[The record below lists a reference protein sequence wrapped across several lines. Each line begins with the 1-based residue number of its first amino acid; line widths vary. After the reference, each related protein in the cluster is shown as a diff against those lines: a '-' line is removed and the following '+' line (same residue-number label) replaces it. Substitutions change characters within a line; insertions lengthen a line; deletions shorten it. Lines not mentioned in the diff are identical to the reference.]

1 MRFAQRV
8 GAPAPRASAPGASL
22 PSMFEPH
29 SLLLFVIAG
38 LVLNLTPGPDLLYI
52 TARSLGQG
60 WRAGAASSLG
70 IAAGCLVHTAA
81 AALGISVLL
90 QSSPLAYEA
99 IRLCGAAYLVWLGVQ
114 ALRQRGAAATVAEL
128 PPESLRRVFW
138 QGFATNVLNPKV
150 ALFFLAF
157 LPQFADPARGAF
169 ALQVLVLGL
178 IFIANGL
185 WVCLLVA
192 RSAAAMAAWARRRT
206 GAMTWI
212 QRGSGALLVALGLH
226 LAVNGRPA

>member
-1 MRFAQRV
+1 MFD
-8 GAPAPRASAPGASL
+8 PGA
-22 PSMFEPH
+22 
-29 SLLLFVIAG
+29 LLLFVVAG
-38 LVLNLTPGPDLLYI
+38 LVLNFTPGPDLLYI

-60 WRAGAASSLG
+60 WRAGAASAFG

-90 QSSPLAYEA
+90 RASPVAYDVL
-99 IRLCGAAYLVWLGVQ
+99 RLSGAAYLIFLGIQ
-114 ALRQRGAAATVAEL
+114 ALRQRAQAVGVAAL
-128 PPESLRRVFW
+128 PSASLRRVFW

-169 ALQVLVLGL
+169 ALQVLLLGL
-178 IFIANGL
+178 IFIFNGL

-192 RSAAAMAAWARRRT
+192 RSAAAMADWARRRA
-206 GAMTWI
+206 GAMSWI
-212 QRGSGALLVALGLH
+212 QRGSGALLVGLGLH
-226 LAVNGRPA
+226 LALDRAR

>member
-1 MRFAQRV
+1 
-8 GAPAPRASAPGASL
+8 
-22 PSMFEPH
+22 MFELH
-29 SLLLFVIAG
+29 SLALFVIAG

-90 QSSPLAYEA
+90 RASPVAYDV
-99 IRLCGAAYLVWLGVQ
+99 IRLAGAAYLVYLGVQ
-114 ALRQRGAAATVAEL
+114 ALRQGARASDVAAL
-128 PPESLRRVFW
+128 PPASLRKVFW
-138 QGFATNVLNPKV
+138 QGFVTNALNPKV

-169 ALQVLVLGL
+169 ELQVLLLGL

-192 RSAAAMAAWARRRT
+192 RSAAAMADWARRRA
-206 GAMTWI
+206 GAMSWI
-212 QRGSGALLVALGLH
+212 QRGSGALLVGLGLH
-226 LAVNGRPA
+226 LAVNGRQA

>member
-1 MRFAQRV
+1 
-8 GAPAPRASAPGASL
+8 
-22 PSMFEPH
+22 MFDPH
-29 SLLLFVIAG
+29 ALLLFVAAG
-38 LVLNLTPGPDLLYI
+38 LVLNFTPGPDLLYI

-60 WRAGAASSLG
+60 WPAGAASSLG

-81 AALGISVLL
+81 AALGVSVLL
-90 QSSPLAYEA
+90 AASPLAYDVL
-99 IRLCGAAYLVWLGVQ
+99 RLCGAAYLIWLGAQ
-114 ALRQRGAAATVAEL
+114 SLRSRDAPGPIAQL
-128 PPESLRRVFW
+128 PPDSLRKVFW

-178 IFIANGL
+178 IFIVNGL

-192 RSAAAMAAWARRRT
+192 RSAAAMAGWARRRA
-206 GAMTWI
+206 GAITWI
-212 QRGSGALLVALGLH
+212 QRGSGALLVGLGLH
-226 LAVNGRPA
+226 LAVNGRQA

>member
-1 MRFAQRV
+1 M
-8 GAPAPRASAPGASL
+8 L
-22 PSMFEPH
+22 EPS
-29 SLLLFVIAG
+29 SLLLFVLAG
-38 LVLNLTPGPDLLYI
+38 LALNCTPGPDLLYI

-60 WRAGAASSLG
+60 WRAGAASAFG

-90 QSSPLAYEA
+90 RASPLAYDA
-99 IRLCGAAYLVWLGVQ
+99 LRLAGAAYLIFLGVQ
-114 ALRQRGAAATVAEL
+114 ALRRRALPAEVGAL
-128 PPESLRRVFW
+128 PPVALRKVFW

-178 IFIANGL
+178 IFIFNGL

-192 RSAAAMAAWARRRT
+192 RSAAAMADWARRRAS
-206 GAMTWI
+206 AMNWI
-212 QRGSGALLVALGLH
+212 ERSSGALLVGLGLH
-226 LAVNGRPA
+226 LALSRAR

>member
-1 MRFAQRV
+1 
-8 GAPAPRASAPGASL
+8 
-22 PSMFEPH
+22 MFDPH
-29 SLLLFVIAG
+29 ALLLFVAAG
-38 LVLNLTPGPDLLYI
+38 LVLNFTPGPDLLYI

-70 IAAGCLVHTAA
+70 IGAGCLVHTAA

-90 QSSPLAYEA
+90 RASPVTYDV
-99 IRLCGAAYLVWLGVQ
+99 IRLAGAAYLVYLGVQ
-114 ALRQRGAAATVAEL
+114 ALRQRASVADVTAL
-128 PPESLRRVFW
+128 PADPLRTVFW
-138 QGFATNVLNPKV
+138 QGFVTNVLNPKV

-169 ALQVLVLGL
+169 ELQVLLLGL
-178 IFIANGL
+178 IFIVNGL

-192 RSAAAMAAWARRRT
+192 RSAAAMADWARRST
-206 GAMTWI
+206 GAMSWI

-226 LAVNGRPA
+226 LAVNGRQA

>member
-1 MRFAQRV
+1 
-8 GAPAPRASAPGASL
+8 
-22 PSMFEPH
+22 MFDPH
-29 SLLLFVIAG
+29 ALLLFVAAG
-38 LVLNLTPGPDLLYI
+38 LVLNFTPGPDLLYI

-81 AALGISVLL
+81 AALGISALL
-90 QSSPLAYEA
+90 AASPMAYDV
-99 IRLCGAAYLVWLGVQ
+99 IRLCGAAYLIWLGAQV
-114 ALRQRGAAATVAEL
+114 LRARAAPGAIAEL
-128 PPESLRRVFW
+128 PPASLRAVFW
-138 QGFATNVLNPKV
+138 QGFVTNVLNPKV

-178 IFIANGL
+178 IFIVNGL

-192 RSAAAMAAWARRRT
+192 RTAAALSGWARRKS

-212 QRGSGALLVALGLH
+212 QRGSGALLAGLGIH
-226 LAVNGRPA
+226 LALHGRPA

>member
-1 MRFAQRV
+1 MFD
-8 GAPAPRASAPGASL
+8 PGA
-22 PSMFEPH
+22 
-29 SLLLFVIAG
+29 LLLFVVAG
-38 LVLNLTPGPDLLYI
+38 LVLNFTPGPDLLYI

-60 WRAGAASSLG
+60 WRAGAASAFG

-90 QSSPLAYEA
+90 RASPVAYDALRLA
-99 IRLCGAAYLVWLGVQ
+99 GAAYLILLGVQ
-114 ALRQRGAAATVAEL
+114 ALRRRAVPATVAGL
-128 PPESLRRVFW
+128 SPVSLRKVFW

-169 ALQVLVLGL
+169 ALQVLLLGL
-178 IFIANGL
+178 IFIFNGL

-192 RSAAAMAAWARRRT
+192 RSAAAMAEWARHRA
-206 GAMTWI
+206 GAMGWL
-212 QRGSGALLVALGLH
+212 QRGSGALLVGLGLH
-226 LAVNGRPA
+226 LALDRAR

>member
-1 MRFAQRV
+1 
-8 GAPAPRASAPGASL
+8 
-22 PSMFEPH
+22 MFELD
-29 SLLLFVIAG
+29 SLMLFVVAG
-38 LVLNLTPGPDLLYI
+38 LALNLTPGPDLLYI

-60 WRAGAASSLG
+60 WRAGAASAFG

-90 QSSPLAYEA
+90 RASPLAYDA
-99 IRLCGAAYLVWLGVQ
+99 IRLLGAAYLIWLGIQ
-114 ALRQRGAAATVAEL
+114 ALRTRAPLVQATPLAPTPL
-128 PPESLRRVFW
+128 ARVFW
-138 QGFATNVLNPKV
+138 QGFVTNVLNPKV

-185 WVCLLVA
+185 WVCLAVA
-192 RSAAAMAAWARRRT
+192 YGAATAAHWLARR
-206 GAMTWI
+206 GAAVTRL
-212 QRGSGALLVALGLH
+212 QRASGALLVALGLH
-226 LAVNGRPA
+226 LAIGRTT

>member
-1 MRFAQRV
+1 
-8 GAPAPRASAPGASL
+8 
-22 PSMFEPH
+22 MFELD
-29 SLLLFVIAG
+29 SLILFVIAG
-38 LVLNLTPGPDLLYI
+38 LVLNFTPGPDLLYI

-90 QSSPLAYEA
+90 KASPLAYDA
-99 IRLCGAAYLVWLGVQ
+99 IRLAGAAYLVWLGVQ
-114 ALRQRGAAATVAEL
+114 ALRQRAVPASVSAL
-128 PPESLRRVFW
+128 PPDALRKVFW
-138 QGFATNVLNPKV
+138 QGFVTNVLNPKV

-169 ALQVLVLGL
+169 ALQVLALGL

-192 RSAAAMAAWARRRT
+192 RSAAAMAGWARRRA
-206 GAMTWI
+206 GAMSWI
-212 QRGSGALLVALGLH
+212 QRGSGALLVGLGLH
-226 LAVNGRPA
+226 LAITGRQS

>member
-1 MRFAQRV
+1 
-8 GAPAPRASAPGASL
+8 
-22 PSMFEPH
+22 MFEID
-29 SLLLFVIAG
+29 SLLLFVVAG
-38 LVLNLTPGPDLLYI
+38 LALNLTPGPDLLYI

-90 QSSPLAYEA
+90 QASPLAYDA
-99 IRLCGAAYLVWLGVQ
+99 IRLCGAAYLVWLGAQ
-114 ALRQRGAAATVAEL
+114 ALRSRATAAVAEL
-128 PPESLRRVFW
+128 PPESLRHVFW

-169 ALQVLVLGL
+169 ALQVLALGA
-178 IFIANGL
+178 IFIVNGL
-185 WVCLLVA
+185 WVCLAVA
-192 RSAAAMAAWARRRT
+192 WSAAAAARWLRER
-206 GAMTWI
+206 GAAVAAL
-212 QRGSGALLVALGLH
+212 QRGSGAVLIGLGLH
-226 LAVNGRPA
+226 LALGKTR

>member
-1 MRFAQRV
+1 
-8 GAPAPRASAPGASL
+8 
-22 PSMFEPH
+22 MFELD
-29 SLLLFVIAG
+29 SLVLFVIAG

-60 WRAGAASSLG
+60 ARAGAASALG

-90 QSSPLAYEA
+90 QAMPLAYDA
-99 IRLCGAAYLVWLGVQ
+99 IRLAGAAYLIFLGVQ
-114 ALRQRGAAATVAEL
+114 ALLSAGALPRGHGPL
-128 PPESLRRVFW
+128 PPAPLAQVFW
-138 QGFATNVLNPKV
+138 QGFVTNVLNPKV

-178 IFIANGL
+178 IFIVNGL
-185 WVCLLVA
+185 WVCLAVA
-192 RSAAAMAAWARRRT
+192 YAAARAAQWLY
-206 GAMTWI
+206 
-212 QRGSGALLVALGLH
+212 QRGAAVVALQRGAGALLIGLGLH
-226 LAVNGRPA
+226 LALGRKA

>member
-1 MRFAQRV
+1 
-8 GAPAPRASAPGASL
+8 
-22 PSMFEPH
+22 MFDPQA
-29 SLLLFVIAG
+29 LLLFVAAG
-38 LVLNLTPGPDLLYI
+38 LVLNFTPGPDLLYI

-70 IAAGCLVHTAA
+70 IAAGCGVHTAA
-81 AALGISVLL
+81 AALGISALL
-90 QSSPLAYEA
+90 AASPLAYDA
-99 IRLCGAAYLVWLGVQ
+99 IRLCGAAYLIWLGAQ
-114 ALRQRGAAATVAEL
+114 ALRTRAAPGAIAEL
-128 PPESLRRVFW
+128 PPAPLRAVFW

-192 RSAAAMAAWARRRT
+192 RAAAAVSGWARRKA

-212 QRGSGALLVALGLH
+212 QRGSGALLAGLGLH
-226 LAVNGRPA
+226 LALHGRPA

>member
-1 MRFAQRV
+1 
-8 GAPAPRASAPGASL
+8 
-22 PSMFEPH
+22 MFDPQA
-29 SLLLFVIAG
+29 LLLFVLAG
-38 LVLNLTPGPDLLYI
+38 LVLNFTPGPDLLYI

-60 WRAGAASSLG
+60 WRAGAASAFG

-90 QSSPLAYEA
+90 RASPVAYDVL
-99 IRLCGAAYLVWLGVQ
+99 RLGGAAYLILLGVQ
-114 ALRQRGAAATVAEL
+114 ALRQRVQAVNVAGLPAA
-128 PPESLRRVFW
+128 SSRKVFW
-138 QGFATNVLNPKV
+138 QGFVTNVLNPKV

-192 RSAAAMAAWARRRT
+192 RSAAAMADWARRRS
-206 GAMTWI
+206 GAMGWI
-212 QRGSGALLVALGLH
+212 QRGSGALLIGLGLH
-226 LAVNGRPA
+226 LALDRAR

>member
-1 MRFAQRV
+1 MFD
-8 GAPAPRASAPGASL
+8 PGA
-22 PSMFEPH
+22 
-29 SLLLFVIAG
+29 LLLFVVAG
-38 LVLNLTPGPDLLYI
+38 LVLNFTPGPDLLYI

-60 WRAGAASSLG
+60 WCAGAASAFG
-70 IAAGCLVHTAA
+70 IAGGCLVHTGA

-90 QSSPLAYEA
+90 RASPLAYDA
-99 IRLCGAAYLVWLGVQ
+99 LRLAGAAYLIFLGVQ
-114 ALRQRGAAATVAEL
+114 ALRQRAAAAAVANL
-128 PPESLRRVFW
+128 PPVSLRRVFW

-178 IFIANGL
+178 IFIFNGL

-192 RSAAAMAAWARRRT
+192 RSAAALADWARRSAGT
-206 GAMTWI
+206 MGWI
-212 QRGSGALLVALGLH
+212 QRGSGALLLGLGLH
-226 LAVNGRPA
+226 LALARK

>member
-1 MRFAQRV
+1 
-8 GAPAPRASAPGASL
+8 
-22 PSMFEPH
+22 MFDTH
-29 SLLLFVIAG
+29 SLLLFVVAG

-60 WRAGAASSLG
+60 WRGGAASACG
-70 IAAGCLVHTAA
+70 IAAGCIVHTAA
-81 AALGISVLL
+81 AVLGISVLL
-90 QSSPLAYEA
+90 RASPLAYDA
-99 IRLCGAAYLVWLGVQ
+99 LRLLGAAYLIYLGVQ
-114 ALRQRGAAATVAEL
+114 ALRTKAGANGIAEL
-128 PPESLRRVFW
+128 PPTPLSRVFW

-169 ALQVLVLGL
+169 ELQVVVLGL

-192 RSAAAMAAWARRRT
+192 AGAALAATWLRT
-206 GAMTWI
+206 RAGAVTAL
-212 QRGSGALLVALGLH
+212 QRGSGLLLLGLGLH
-226 LAVNGRPA
+226 LAIGRTR

>member
-1 MRFAQRV
+1 
-8 GAPAPRASAPGASL
+8 
-22 PSMFEPH
+22 MFELQ
-29 SLLLFVIAG
+29 SLLLFVVAG

-60 WRAGAASSLG
+60 WRAGAASAFG

-90 QSSPLAYEA
+90 RASPAAYEI
-99 IRLCGAAYLVWLGVQ
+99 IRLAGAGYLLWLGVQ
-114 ALRQRGAAATVAEL
+114 ALRARSDAAGVAPL
-128 PPESLRRVFW
+128 PPTPLPRVFW
-138 QGFATNVLNPKV
+138 QGFVTNVLNPKV

-169 ALQVLVLGL
+169 GVQVLVLGL

-185 WVCLLVA
+185 WVCLAVA
-192 RSAAAMAAWARRRT
+192 WGAARAATWLQRRGTAIARL
-206 GAMTWI
+206 
-212 QRGSGALLVALGLH
+212 QRGSGVLLLGLGLH
-226 LAVNGRPA
+226 LALRRNP

>member
-1 MRFAQRV
+1 
-8 GAPAPRASAPGASL
+8 
-22 PSMFEPH
+22 MFD
-29 SLLLFVIAG
+29 SQALLLFVIAG
-38 LVLNLTPGPDLLYI
+38 LVLNFTPGPDLLYI

-60 WRAGAASSLG
+60 WRAGAASAFG
-70 IAAGCLVHTAA
+70 IGAGCLVHTVA

-90 QSSPLAYEA
+90 KASPVAYDALRLA
-99 IRLCGAAYLVWLGVQ
+99 GAAYLIWLGVQ
-114 ALRQRGAAATVAEL
+114 ALRQRAVPNAVDAL
-128 PPESLRRVFW
+128 PPDSLRKVFW
-138 QGFATNVLNPKV
+138 QGFVTNVLNPKV

-178 IFIANGL
+178 IFIFNGL

-192 RSAAAMAAWARRRT
+192 RSAAAMADWARRRA

-212 QRGSGALLVALGLH
+212 QRGSGALLVGLGLH
-226 LAVNGRPA
+226 LAINGRQA

>member
-1 MRFAQRV
+1 MRRAQRV
-8 GAPAPRASAPGASL
+8 GAPGASL
-22 PSMFEPH
+22 PSMFELD

-38 LVLNLTPGPDLLYI
+38 LVLNVTPGPDLLYI

-60 WRAGAASSLG
+60 WRAGAASSFG
-70 IAAGCLVHTAA
+70 IAAGCLVHAAA

-90 QSSPLAYEA
+90 KAAPLAYDA
-99 IRLCGAAYLVWLGVQ
+99 IRLCGAAYLIWLGVQ
-114 ALRQRGAAATVAEL
+114 ALRQRAAAGTPAAL
-128 PPESLRRVFW
+128 PYDSLRRVFW

-169 ALQVLVLGL
+169 ALQVLVLGT

-192 RSAAAMAAWARRRT
+192 RSAAVMADWARRRA
-206 GAMTWI
+206 GAMSWI

-226 LAVNGRPA
+226 LAVNGRQA

>member
-1 MRFAQRV
+1 
-8 GAPAPRASAPGASL
+8 
-22 PSMFEPH
+22 MFDPH

-38 LVLNLTPGPDLLYI
+38 LVLNFTPGPDLLYI

-60 WRAGAASSLG
+60 WRAGAASAFG

-90 QSSPLAYEA
+90 RASPVAYDVLRLA
-99 IRLCGAAYLVWLGVQ
+99 GAAYLVFLGVQ
-114 ALRQRGAAATVAEL
+114 ALRQKAPAAAVASL
-128 PPESLRRVFW
+128 PAVSMRRVFW
-138 QGFATNVLNPKV
+138 QGFVTNVLNPKV

-169 ALQVLVLGL
+169 ELQVLILGA
-178 IFIANGL
+178 IFIFNGL

-192 RSAAAMAAWARRRT
+192 RSAAAVSDWARSRA
-206 GAMTWI
+206 GAMNWI
-212 QRGSGALLVALGLH
+212 QRGSGALLVGLGLH
-226 LAVNGRPA
+226 LALYKK

>member
-1 MRFAQRV
+1 MFD
-8 GAPAPRASAPGASL
+8 PAA
-22 PSMFEPH
+22 
-29 SLLLFVIAG
+29 LLLFVVAG

-60 WRAGAASSLG
+60 WRAGAASAFG

-81 AALGISVLL
+81 AALGISALL
-90 QSSPLAYEA
+90 RASPLAYDA
-99 IRLCGAAYLVWLGVQ
+99 IRLCGAAYLIFLGVQ
-114 ALRQRGAAATVAEL
+114 ALRQRAVMAQVATL
-128 PPESLRRVFW
+128 PAVSMRRVFW
-138 QGFATNVLNPKV
+138 QGFVTNVLNPKV

-178 IFIANGL
+178 IFIVNGL

-192 RSAAAMAAWARRRT
+192 RSAAAVADWARERS
-206 GAMTWI
+206 GAMSWI
-212 QRGSGALLVALGLH
+212 QRGSGALLVGLGLH
-226 LAVNGRPA
+226 LAVSGRQG

>member
-1 MRFAQRV
+1 MTA
-8 GAPAPRASAPGASL
+8 
-22 PSMFEPH
+22 MFDPH
-29 SLLLFVIAG
+29 ALALFVVAG

-60 WRAGAASSLG
+60 WPAGAASALG
-70 IAAGCLVHTAA
+70 IAAGCLIHTAA
-81 AALGISVLL
+81 AALGVSALL
-90 QSSPLAYEA
+90 ATAPMAYDA
-99 IRLCGAAYLVWLGVQ
+99 VRLCGAAYLVWPGAQ
-114 ALRQRGAAATVAEL
+114 ALRAGTATATAGDL
-128 PPESLRRVFW
+128 PPAPLGRVFW

-192 RSAAAMAAWARRRT
+192 RAAATLSGWARRRA
-206 GAMTWI
+206 GAVGWI
-212 QRGSGALLVALGLH
+212 QRGSGALLLGLGVH

>member
-1 MRFAQRV
+1 
-8 GAPAPRASAPGASL
+8 
-22 PSMFEPH
+22 MFDPQA
-29 SLLLFVIAG
+29 LLLFVIAG

-60 WRAGAASSLG
+60 WRAGAASSFG

-90 QSSPLAYEA
+90 AASPLAYDVL
-99 IRLCGAAYLVWLGVQ
+99 RLAGAAYLIWLGVQ
-114 ALRQRGAAATVAEL
+114 ALRRRAPTAAVAAL
-128 PPESLRRVFW
+128 PADSLRRVFW

-178 IFIANGL
+178 VFIANGL

-192 RSAAAMAAWARRRT
+192 RSAAAMADWARRKA

-212 QRGSGALLVALGLH
+212 QRGSGALLVGLGLH
-226 LAVNGRPA
+226 LAINGRQA

>member
-1 MRFAQRV
+1 MRLAQRV
-8 GAPAPRASAPGASL
+8 GAPGASL

-38 LVLNLTPGPDLLYI
+38 LVLNFTPGPDLLYI

-90 QSSPLAYEA
+90 QASPLAYEA
-99 IRLCGAAYLVWLGVQ
+99 VRLCGAAYLIWLGVQ
-114 ALRQRGAAATVAEL
+114 ALRRPAAAGAVAEL
-128 PPESLRRVFW
+128 PAEPLRRVFW
-138 QGFATNVLNPKV
+138 QGFAINVLNPKV

-157 LPQFADPARGAF
+157 LPQFADPSRGAF

-178 IFIANGL
+178 IFIGNGL

-192 RSAAAMAAWARRRT
+192 RSAAAMAGWARERA
-206 GAMTWI
+206 GAMSWI
-212 QRGSGALLVALGLH
+212 QRGSGALLLALGVH
-226 LAVNGRPA
+226 LALDGRPA